1 MRTRS
6 SAVLALVLL
15 TASLGSCAAGPH
27 QLRRS
32 LDDWDH
38 KLYVNSPWFDALLWV
53 VPVMPV
59 GFVFAL
65 ALDFCITDAYAFWFD
80 DAWDGAGTGFEH
92 LFVEAT
98 DGRVESLFMDR
109 SGWTRVEK

>member
-1 MRTRS
+1 MRSRS
-6 SAVLALVLL
+6 SALLGTLLLA
-15 TASLGSCAAGPH
+15 AISGSCAAGPH

-53 VPVMPV
+53 VPVMPLGYV
-59 GFVFAL
+59 CAI
-65 ALDFCITDAYAFWFD
+65 ALDFCITDAWAFWFD

-92 LFVEAT
+92 LHVEPT
-98 DGRVESLFMDR
+98 DGRVGSLFADR